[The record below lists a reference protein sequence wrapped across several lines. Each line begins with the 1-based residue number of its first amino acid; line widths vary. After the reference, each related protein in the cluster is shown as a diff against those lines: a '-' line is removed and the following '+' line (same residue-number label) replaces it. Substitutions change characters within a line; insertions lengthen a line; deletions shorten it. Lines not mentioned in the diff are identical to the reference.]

1 MNLLRIVFIVAFF
14 IAFGAK
20 AQQHGHAQRGHRMD
34 TVQVGA
40 PLDGKRVFQQKG
52 CIACHA
58 IKGVGANVGPDLGR
72 LKHTHNIYQ
81 MAGIMWNHAV
91 QMQQAMEKKGIKR
104 PELRGDEMADL
115 LAYLHSLEVVGD
127 PEKGRLVFSAK
138 GCAQCH
144 AVNGKGGKIGP
155 ELARTTHPHPPIE
168 LAGMMWNH
176 SPGMTAL
183 MHAMKIPRPVF
194 EENEMADLLAYLDLV
209 QRRAAQAA
217 EPLRKRG
224 R

>member
-1 MNLLRIVFIVAFF
+1 MNLLRIVFIVALF
-14 IAFGAK
+14 IAFEAN
-20 AQQHGHAQRGHRMD
+20 AQQQGHAPRGHHMG
-34 TVQVGA
+34 VMQVGD
-40 PLDGKRVFQQKG
+40 PLDGKRMFKQKG

-81 MAGIMWNHAV
+81 MAGIMWNHSQ
-91 QMQQAMEKKGIKR
+91 QMRQVMEEKGIKR
-104 PELRGDEMADL
+104 PEFKGDEMADL

-127 PEKGRLVFSAK
+127 AEKGRLIFSAK

-144 AVNGKGGKIGP
+144 AIDGKGGKIGP

-168 LAGMMWNH
+168 LVGMMWNH
-176 SPGMTAL
+176 SPEMTAL

-194 EENEMADLLAYLDLV
+194 EENDVADLFAYLDLV

-217 EPLRKRG
+217 ESLRKPG